1 MKHFGLENSL
11 RHIVHHIMI
20 QKGYIRST
28 DPGAIQMLIG
38 YLKYIRSNDYEKPE
52 SKNYEKTVFV

>member
-1 MKHFGLENSL
+1 
-11 RHIVHHIMI
+11 MI

-52 SKNYEKTVFV
+52 SKNYEKTVFVW